1 MWDDETTRCSEV
13 ANLRENLN
21 VKQTRMKNL
30 IKPRKIKFKIRVLK
44 NWNDDGDDVTTLNG
58 DDDIYEIPRVMS

>member
-1 MWDDETTRCSEV
+1 
-13 ANLRENLN
+13 
-21 VKQTRMKNL
+21 MKNL